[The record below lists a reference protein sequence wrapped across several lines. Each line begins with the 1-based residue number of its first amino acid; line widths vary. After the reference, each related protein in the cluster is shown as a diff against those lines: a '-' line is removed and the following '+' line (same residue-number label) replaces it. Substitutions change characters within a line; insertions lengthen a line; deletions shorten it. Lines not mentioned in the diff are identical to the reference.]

1 MTKKHF
7 IKIASKIKPLME
19 SGEVDYWKGR
29 EMIDALCDTFKDI
42 NPNFNQATFKKACA
56 YDSLHNALDSLKV

>member
-1 MTKKHF
+1 
-7 IKIASKIKPLME
+7 ME

-56 YDSLHNALDSLKV
+56 YDSLHNAINSLKV